1 MQENED
7 LHDRKLNL
15 TLKLSYLGVLC
26 RQYQLEKAVQ
36 YNCRLY
42 IRYKANRNSTPN
54 EWPPSSG
61 IYAIFLIIFTILIFL
76 IETYICIK

>member
-1 MQENED
+1 MQENDD

-61 IYAIFLIIFTILIFL
+61 IYGILK
-76 IETYICIK
+76 E